1 MSRRIFTYI
10 VFVPKMFSLQRLN
23 LLLVTLQ
30 IGGEK
35 VEFGDGG
42 GGGGASPHLFQI
54 ERNKSDVTSR
64 QSR

>member
-1 MSRRIFTYI
+1 MFYCKGIYMSRRIFTYI

-42 GGGGASPHLFQI
+42 GGGGCISTFV
-54 ERNKSDVTSR
+54 SD
-64 QSR
+64 